1 MHEEIVQALKRTGEQ
16 HGVRVLYAVESG
28 SRAWGFASP
37 NSDYDVRFVYA
48 HDLDG
53 YLTVQQKRDVI
64 EEMLPNDIDLAG
76 WDLRKTLHLMK
87 KSNPSL
93 FEWLHSPIVYAEDPA
108 FMAEFRTLAQHWYS
122 EHRIFLHYMHMAQG
136 NWKTYL
142 QGEEVSRKKY
152 LYVLRPTL
160 ACRWIEEGR
169 GGVPMAFE
177 ELLVTVNDETKNSI
191 HRLVQEKMAGDEL
204 AVGPQDPVLHKFLAE
219 EMERL
224 PEVCPAEI
232 EAPDIREL
240 DVFFRRWVLSAET
253 YRS

>member
-1 MHEEIVQALKRTGEQ
+1 MHEAIVHALNETGKQ

-37 NSDYDVRFVYA
+37 NSDYDVRFIYA

-53 YLTVQQKRDVI
+53 YLTVQPKRDVI

-76 WDLRKTLHLMK
+76 WDLRKALHLMT

-93 FEWLHSPIVYAEDPA
+93 FEWLHSPIVYAEDPT
-108 FMAEFRTLAQHWYS
+108 FTTEFRVLARRWYS
-122 EHRIFLHYMHMAQG
+122 EHRIFLHYLHMAHG
-136 NWKTYL
+136 NWKSYL

-160 ACRWIEEGR
+160 ACRWIEQAR
-169 GGVPMAFE
+169 GSVPMEFE
-177 ELLVTVNDETKNSI
+177 ELLATVDDEIKKAI
-191 HRLVQEKMAGDEL
+191 GKLVREKMAGDEL
-204 AVGPQDPVLHKFLAE
+204 AVGPQDPVLHGFLTQ

-224 PEVCPAEI
+224 PGVCPPEG
-232 EAPDIREL
+232 EAPNVNEL
-240 DVFFRRWVLSAET
+240 DVFFRRWVLSA
-253 YRS
+253 